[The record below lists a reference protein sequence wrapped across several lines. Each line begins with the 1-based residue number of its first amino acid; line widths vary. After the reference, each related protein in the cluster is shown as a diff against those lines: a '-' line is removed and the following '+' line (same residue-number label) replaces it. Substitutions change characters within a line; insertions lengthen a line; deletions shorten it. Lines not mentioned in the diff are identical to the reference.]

1 MQLPQTLTIDTKYT
15 LLIIQKFALAALI
28 VGAINWLFI
37 GLFDIN
43 LVTGIFG
50 QNAFSRT
57 LFILVGLAALFLMF
71 HRDFY
76 LPFLGQTVMPCAAL
90 EDKTPSGADTS
101 VTVNVSP
108 NSKILYW
115 AAEPEAE
122 ELKEIHDWKKA
133 YASFKNIGVTTSDA
147 TGTALL
153 KVRKPQAYSV
163 PFKGRLE
170 PHIHYRVCSPD
181 GMMDRVNT
189 VYVTVTNTDSSAGTT
204 LEGFTS
210 VTTKINPDKLLRELQ
225 TNPEQFIKQ
234 ISSVVPQI
242 SQVMESLNN
251 QFVVDMHGGAEA
263 HQATE
268 QLDGGAL
275 TEAFRN
281 Y

>member
-1 MQLPQTLTIDTKYT
+1 M
-15 LLIIQKFALAALI
+15 LIIQKFALIALI

-50 QNAFSRT
+50 QNMFSRT
-57 LFILVGLAALFLMF
+57 LFVLVGFAALFLMF

-76 LPFLGQTVMPCAAL
+76 LPFLGQTVMPCGAL
-90 EDKTPSGADTS
+90 EDKTPSGATTS
-101 VTVNVSP
+101 ITISVYP

-133 YASFKNIGVTTSDA
+133 YASFNNIGVTTSNEA
-147 TGTALL
+147 GVALL

-170 PHIHYRVCSPD
+170 PHIHYRVCNPD
-181 GMMDRVNT
+181 GMMERVNT
-189 VYVTVTNTDSSAGTT
+189 VYITDADSSAGAI
-204 LEGFTS
+204 EGFTNHTT
-210 VTTKINPDKLLRELQ
+210 VTTGVDPNKL
-225 TNPEQFIKQ
+225 
-234 ISSVVPQI
+234 ISEFTKDPKKFMNSLSMAVPQI
-242 SQVMESLNN
+242 SQVMEALNN
-251 QFVVDMHGGAEA
+251 QFVSDMHGGAEA

-268 QLDGGAL
+268 QLDGGAIA
-275 TEAFRN
+275 EAFKS

>member
-1 MQLPQTLTIDTKYT
+1 MPLPEELTINTKYT

-50 QNAFSRT
+50 QNMFSRT
-57 LFILVGLAALFLMF
+57 LFVLVGFAALFLMF

-76 LPFLGQTVMPCAAL
+76 LPFLGQTVMPCGTL

-101 VTVNVSP
+101 ITVNVLP

-115 AAEPEAE
+115 AAEPETD
-122 ELKEIHDWKKA
+122 ELKKIHDWKKA
-133 YASFKNIGVTTSDA
+133 YASFKNIGVTTSNEA
-147 TGTALL
+147 GTALL

-163 PFKGRLE
+163 PFKRRLE
-170 PHIHYRVCSPD
+170 PHIHYRVCNSD
-181 GMMDRVNT
+181 GMMERVNT
-189 VYVTVTNTDSSAGTT
+189 VYITDSNSSAEAI
-204 LEGFTS
+204 EGFTS
-210 VTTKINPDKLLRELQ
+210 VTTGVDPNKL
-225 TNPEQFIKQ
+225 
-234 ISSVVPQI
+234 ISEFTKDPKKFMDGLSMAVPQI
-242 SQVMESLNN
+242 SQVMEALNN
-251 QFVVDMHGGAEA
+251 QFVTDMHRGAEA

-268 QLDGGAL
+268 QLDGGAI

>member
-1 MQLPQTLTIDTKYT
+1 MYLPEELTINTKYT
-15 LLIIQKFALAALI
+15 LLTIQKFALIALI

-50 QNAFSRT
+50 QNMFSRS

-76 LPFLGQTVMPCAAL
+76 LPFLGQTVMPCGAL

-101 VTVNVSP
+101 ITVNVSP

-115 AAEPEAE
+115 AAEPETE
-122 ELKEIHDWKKA
+122 QLKEIYDWKKA
-133 YASFKNIGVTTSDA
+133 YASFKNIGVTTSNEA
-147 TGTALL
+147 GTALL

-163 PFKGRLE
+163 PFKSRLE
-170 PHIHYRVCSPD
+170 PHIHYRVCNPD
-181 GMMDRVNT
+181 GMMERVNT
-189 VYVTVTNTDSSAGTT
+189 VYITDTAGTI
-204 LEGFTS
+204 EGFTNNTT
-210 VTTKINPDKLLRELQ
+210 VTTGVDPNKLMSEFTKDPKKFMNSL
-225 TNPEQFIKQ
+225 
-234 ISSVVPQI
+234 SMAVPQI
-242 SQVMESLNN
+242 SQVMEALNN
-251 QFVVDMHGGAEA
+251 QFAIDMHGGAEA

-268 QLDGGAL
+268 QLDGGAIA
-275 TEAFRN
+275 EAFRS